1 MKTHHR
7 PFFYE
12 SSDFKCMCA
21 LLVRDNAST
30 RESFVWHIA
39 RMVDWKYNLRNYRR
53 RFPGNYAGAA
63 NLWFH
68 HYDEL
73 V

>member
-1 MKTHHR
+1 
-7 PFFYE
+7 
-12 SSDFKCMCA
+12 MCA